1 MRLPLKYEKRLL
13 NMNFDN
19 ITEKLELAFDVTQIP
34 KQDTCVL
41 WASLSSDLLWN
52 EVERKVAY
60 PLYGTLTFKNK
71 QTQAI
76 GHYDSTN
83 DSFHMAT
90 LYYSNGGWSLLDFS
104 TKYLTSNKFN
114 LVSLSA
120 CPVQIE
126 IPELSN
132 IEPNNTEK
140 IEDNLK
146 LISEI
151 SIETDDYKY
160 TFIPESIHYLP
171 NSQNSQELTE
181 LERSLHI

>member
-1 MRLPLKYEKRLL
+1 
-13 NMNFDN
+13 
-19 ITEKLELAFDVTQIP
+19 
-34 KQDTCVL
+34 
-41 WASLSSDLLWN
+41 
-52 EVERKVAY
+52 
-60 PLYGTLTFKNK
+60 
-71 QTQAI
+71 
-76 GHYDSTN
+76 
-83 DSFHMAT
+83 
-90 LYYSNGGWSLLDFS
+90 
-104 TKYLTSNKFN
+104 TSNKFN

-151 SIETDDYKY
+151 SIETDNYKY
-160 TFIPESIHYLP
+160 TFIPESIHYFL

>member
-1 MRLPLKYEKRLL
+1 
-13 NMNFDN
+13 MNFDN

-52 EVERKVAY
+52 EAERKVAY

-104 TKYLTSNKFN
+104 TKYLVDCKIN
-114 LVSLSA
+114 
-120 CPVQIE
+120 
-126 IPELSN
+126 
-132 IEPNNTEK
+132 PNAVRTKK
-140 IEDNLK
+140 ISFL
-146 LISEI
+146 
-151 SIETDDYKY
+151 
-160 TFIPESIHYLP
+160 
-171 NSQNSQELTE
+171 
-181 LERSLHI
+181 